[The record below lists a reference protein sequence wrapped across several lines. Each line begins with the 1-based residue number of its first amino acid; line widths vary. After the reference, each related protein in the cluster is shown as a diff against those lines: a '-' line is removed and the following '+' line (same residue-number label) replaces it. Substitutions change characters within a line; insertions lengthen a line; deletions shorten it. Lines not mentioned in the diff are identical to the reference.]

1 MKATEL
7 MIGNYVKDI
16 RNGNI
21 LKVYGIHDGGI
32 SVLLPNKEIA
42 SYYESVLAPIP
53 LKRVHLTKNGFE
65 ARDENDEEFVFNDG
79 YEIMVDFSG
88 GCPEIDIA
96 AIISLS
102 INFAEKDLWMQ
113 CDYVHELQNAMSL
126 FGIEKKI
133 KL

>member
-1 MKATEL
+1 MDVKEL

-16 RNGNI
+16 KNGNI

-42 SYYESVLAPIP
+42 SYHESVLAPIP
-53 LKRVHLTKNGFE
+53 LKRVHLTKNGFY
-65 ARDENDEEFVFNDG
+65 ARDEYDEGFVFNDG
-79 YEIMVDFSG
+79 YEIMVDFGG
-88 GCPEIDIA
+88 GCPEMDIPP
-96 AIISLS
+96 IISLS
-102 INFAEKDLWMQ
+102 IIFAEKELWMQ
-113 CDYVHELQNAMSL
+113 CDYVHVLQNAISL

>member
-1 MKATEL
+1 MDVKEL

-42 SYYESVLAPIP
+42 SYHESVLAPIP
-53 LKRVHLTKNGFE
+53 LKRVHLTKNGFH
-65 ARDENDEEFVFNDG
+65 AKDADDEDFVFNDG
-79 YEIMVDFSG
+79 YEIMVNFGG
-88 GCPEIDIA
+88 GCSEMDIPP
-96 AIISLS
+96 IISLS

-113 CDYVHELQNAMSL
+113 CDYVHVLQNAMSL
-126 FGIEKKI
+126 FDIEKKI

>member
-1 MKATEL
+1 MDVKEL

-42 SYYESVLAPIP
+42 SYCESVIAPIP

-65 ARDENDEEFVFNDG
+65 VKDENDEEFVFNDG

-88 GCPEIDIA
+88 FYPEMEMPP
-96 AIISLS
+96 IISLS
-102 INFAEKDLWMQ
+102 INFAEKELWMQ
-113 CDYVHELQNAMSL
+113 CDYVHVLQNAMSL